1 MGRRSSGDLG
11 NQGHVKNT
19 TANDTYI
26 GTARKTAGSA
36 EEFRVTH
43 KQKKAHVSKADVKR
57 ERKASKYPYSN
68 GIVVASIVV
77 LALFVSASLYWIV
90 VGLAP
95 A

>member
-1 MGRRSSGDLG
+1 M
-11 NQGHVKNT
+11 
-19 TANDTYI
+19 
-26 GTARKTAGSA
+26 
-36 EEFRVTH
+36 TH
-43 KQKKAHVSKADVKR
+43 KQKKPHVSKADVRK